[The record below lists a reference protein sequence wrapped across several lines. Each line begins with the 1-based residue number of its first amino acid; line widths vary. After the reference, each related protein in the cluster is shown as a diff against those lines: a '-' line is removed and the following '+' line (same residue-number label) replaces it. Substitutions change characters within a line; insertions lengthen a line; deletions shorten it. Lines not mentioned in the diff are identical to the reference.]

1 MPATLPRPAA
11 VPPAMDGR
19 WTYKDYLKLDDEH
32 RYEII
37 NGELCMAPA
46 PGVGHQR
53 VSRDLQYLFTRFIIK
68 HKLGEV
74 LNAPIDVILSASVVV
89 QPDLVF
95 IQKERSGICQE
106 RGVFGAPDLIVEIIS
121 PSSITR
127 DRHSKLKL
135 YRKHGVKEYWLVDP
149 ANRSVEVLELNG
161 EGEYDLRS
169 SAVGR
174 GRVKSAV
181 LEGFSVNIGSIFSGQ

>member
-1 MPATLPRPAA
+1 MGGR
-11 VPPAMDGR
+11 R

-37 NGELCMAPA
+37 NGELYMAPA

-74 LNAPIDVILSASVVV
+74 LNAPVDVILSASVVV